1 MEREGLS
8 PHWQDPA
15 TCLSPEPNKS
25 SPVFCIP
32 SDMLTKMV
40 LYIGRYLNV
49 STAELL
55 NC

>member
-1 MEREGLS
+1 MERESLL

-40 LYIGRYLNV
+40 LYIGRYLKV
-49 STAELL
+49 SRAELL
-55 NC
+55 SC